1 MDGHSRVNFGEQSVA
16 RLWFSIEIL
25 PGFCELVVF
34 HVYSFVTTVKNISL
48 SLSPSWNHYF
58 IWRRVYGDRIWCCA
72 RYEMF

>member
-34 HVYSFVTTVKNISL
+34 HVYSFVYS
-48 SLSPSWNHYF
+48 
-58 IWRRVYGDRIWCCA
+58 
-72 RYEMF
+72 